1 MLCYNSINRY
11 HFSNMK
17 RFLFVSCLF
26 IVLSAY
32 SQDTTNDSVYLA
44 EHDTLLQDSVSAS
57 AKDKKTKKQKSSSA
71 EDEVKTGW
79 NFGGLPFASYDND
92 LSLQVGAM
100 GNIYYY
106 GDGKIYPNYYHGFY
120 VEASYFLRHSGIF
133 TLNYNS
139 NYLIPN
145 HGFKLDLS
153 YLPDAMS
160 DFYGYNG
167 YQSILHGDW
176 LRNDSELR
184 QTRLFYKYKRN
195 ILRFMADIDGQI
207 SGHWRWEAGLGLY
220 WFDVGELNLGFLNKF
235 MKEDNKYPEV
245 DGLVQ
250 KYKDWGLIDQKLSH
264 GGVHPYL
271 RGGLVY
277 DSRDQLANPTKGIN
291 ADVFVTYNA
300 AFGKLSDYNNLML
313 NYNFRHYLT
322 LVPRYLTFTYR
333 IGGQNI
339 LAGKQP
345 FYAISI
351 MNVLYQ
357 QRTMYEA
364 LGGSSSVRGMLR
376 NRVMAKGFVF
386 ANLEFRLIMWR
397 FDIGRQHFYLG
408 ANPFFDIGM
417 VTQPYTLS
425 EDEITMSIE
434 QNNLA
439 KGLDDRVEDYFNFS
453 NTAIYMPHM
462 SAGIGLKLAMNE
474 NFVLSADWA
483 VPVNKQD
490 NYSQWDNFYI
500 NIGYLF

>member
-1 MLCYNSINRY
+1 MRKLLLAILLFSASIALSQTELRDTVINGET
-11 HFSNMK
+11 
-17 RFLFVSCLF
+17 
-26 IVLSAY
+26 VLI
-32 SQDTTNDSVYLA
+32 DSVILV
-44 EHDTLLQDSVSAS
+44 SVSSDLAVES
-57 AKDKKTKKQKSSSA
+57 VKTKKAKKQKTT
-71 EDEVKTGW
+71 EEEVKTGW

-100 GNIYYY
+100 GNLYYY

-120 VEASYFLRHSGIF
+120 FEASYFLRHSGIF
-133 TLNYNS
+133 TFNYNS

-145 HGFKLDLS
+145 HGFKVDLS

-167 YQSILHGDW
+167 YQSRLQGDW
-176 LRNDSELR
+176 LVNNETEKH
-184 QTRLFYKYKRN
+184 TRLFYKYQRN

-207 SGHWRWEAGLGLY
+207 KNNWRWEAGLGLY
-220 WFDVGELNLGFLNKF
+220 WFDVGELDLGFLNKF
-235 MKEDNKYPEV
+235 RKSDSYPKV

-271 RGGLVY
+271 RGGIVY
-277 DSRDQLANPTKGIN
+277 DSRDQVANPTKGIN
-291 ADVFVTYNA
+291 ADVFLTYNA
-300 AFGKLSDYNNLML
+300 AFGGLSEYNNLMI
-313 NYNFRHYLT
+313 NYNFRHYVT
-322 LVPRYLTFTYR
+322 VVPRYLTFAYR
-333 IGGQNI
+333 VGGQNI
-339 LAGKQP
+339 LYGNQP

-376 NRVMAKGFVF
+376 NRVMAKGFAF

-408 ANPFFDIGM
+408 ANPFFDIG
-417 VTQPYTLS
+417 VVIQPYNLDEVAIRKAVEDNNSERGLS
-425 EDEITMSIE
+425 DK
-434 QNNLA
+434 A
-439 KGLDDRVEDYFNFS
+439 DDYFNFS
-453 NTAIYMPHM
+453 VRSVYLPHM

-483 VPVNKQD
+483 VPIDKQD
-490 NYSQWDNFYI
+490 NYSQWDNFYV